1 MKHIATVLLLST
13 SVLSYAA
20 QDEDTISQQQ
30 MALLRQQATALQAQ
44 KGTLVAKSDQTNT
57 AQQPTKHSEHLQY
70 HRKVH
75 TIKPS
80 SVPPVPEMKSEREIL
95 IPTMEYESTPVQVH
109 TAIDVDPESADFYP
123 TALVTGDH
131 VLTYIAGTPVISS
144 PYLGSRPAFDG
155 SDYIVN
161 ISSINRDVRLMQQRR
176 SLERA
181 YTKIGYAKPD
191 RPILA
196 LSGAVVPFGSI
207 GRLYFGDT
215 DADWNLGSNE
225 LDLAAILNKNVEAYM
240 ALAYN
245 AAPPARGGPR
255 VTNSAMN
262 LNMGFV
268 NIGDLDRSPL
278 YATLGQLYVPFGRY
292 STAMISATLP
302 MMLTRI
308 KSRPVILGYKSQ
320 KDSGLFAAI
329 YGYRGDIT
337 LGTTAVGGAN
347 LGYITNLWDGI
358 TEIGASF
365 VSSVNDA
372 SGFQTS
378 GATPGTTFGG
388 FGSAT
393 NGSENVKKIPAAG
406 VHISSSFDRYSVTA
420 EWVTATSAFP
430 VNDLSFNGKGAQP
443 QAFQLEGG
451 ATFESFKRP
460 SSVGLAWQWS
470 NQALALNLPRQRID
484 AVYNISIWKDTV
496 ESLEYR
502 HDINYGKNCYANG
515 AAPPDSVN
523 ANTVGTGTA
532 ADTVMLQIGV
542 YF

>member
-1 MKHIATVLLLST
+1 MKYIATILLLST
-13 SVLSYAA
+13 GVLSYAA
-20 QDEDTISQQQ
+20 QDEAAISQQQ
-30 MALLRQQATALQAQ
+30 MTLLRQQTLALQTQHGSLPKNLATSDDAQ
-44 KGTLVAKSDQTNT
+44 ANKS
-57 AQQPTKHSEHLQY
+57 SHLRF
-70 HRKVH
+70 HRNKRA
-75 TIKPS
+75 IKAS
-80 SVPPVPEMKSEREIL
+80 SVPPVPEMESNQETL
-95 IPTMEYESTPVQVH
+95 IPTMKYESTPVQVH
-109 TAIDVDPESADFYP
+109 TAVDVDPESADFYP

-161 ISSINRDVRLMQQRR
+161 ISSINRDIRLMQQRR

-181 YTKIGYAKPD
+181 YTKMGYAQPD

-207 GRLYFGDT
+207 GRLYFNEG
-215 DADWNLGSNE
+215 DADWNLGSSE

-245 AAPPARGGPR
+245 AAPPANGMPR

-268 NIGDLDRSPL
+268 NIGDLDRSPF
-278 YATLGQLYVPFGRY
+278 YSTLGQLYVPFGRY
-292 STAMISATLP
+292 STAMVSATLP

-308 KSRPVILGYKSQ
+308 KSRPIILGYKSQ
-320 KDSGLFAAI
+320 KDSGPFAAV
-329 YGYRGDIT
+329 YGYRGEAT
-337 LGTTAVGGAN
+337 AGTTAVGGAN
-347 LGYITNLWDGI
+347 LGYIANLWDGI

-372 SGFQTS
+372 NGFQSS
-378 GATPGTTFGG
+378 GGTAGTFGG
-388 FGSAT
+388 FGSST
-393 NGSENVKKIPAAG
+393 NGNEDVKKIPAAG
-406 VHISSSFDRYSVTA
+406 VHISTSFDRYSITA
-420 EWVTATSAFP
+420 EWVTATSVFP
-430 VNDLSFNGKGAQP
+430 VSDLSFNGKGAQP

-460 SSVGLAWQWS
+460 SSVGASWQWS
-470 NQALALNLPRQRID
+470 NQALALNLPRQRIN
-484 AVYNISIWKDTV
+484 AVYNISVWKDTV

-502 HDINYGKNCYANG
+502 HDIDYGQNCYANG
-515 AAPPDSVN
+515 AAPTGSIN
-523 ANTVGTGTA
+523 ANTVGSGST

>member
-1 MKHIATVLLLST
+1 MKYIATLILVST
-13 SVLSYAA
+13 SFASYAA
-20 QDEDTISQQQ
+20 QNEDSISQKHLSLQSQQQ
-30 MALLRQQATALQAQ
+30 VATQTHTTAVQPVMQDPRQTMTMHRPAHHHHAHRQKKRVSATKTDNQ
-44 KGTLVAKSDQTNT
+44 
-57 AQQPTKHSEHLQY
+57 E
-70 HRKVH
+70 
-75 TIKPS
+75 
-80 SVPPVPEMKSEREIL
+80 L
-95 IPTMEYESTPVQVH
+95 IPSMEYETTPVAVH
-109 TAIDVDPESADFYP
+109 TGVDVDPESADFYP
-123 TALVTGDH
+123 TALVTGEH

-161 ISSINRDVRLMQQRR
+161 ISSINRDIRLMQQRR

-181 YTKIGYAKPD
+181 YAKMGYPLPD

-255 VTNSAMN
+255 VTNSQMN

-268 NIGDLDRSPL
+268 NIGDLDKSPL

-292 STAMISATLP
+292 STSMISATLP
-302 MMLTRI
+302 MMMTRI

-320 KDSGLFAAI
+320 KDSGLFAAV
-329 YGYRGDIT
+329 YGYRGDVT
-337 LGTTAVGGAN
+337 QGTTAVGGAN
-347 LGYITNLWDGI
+347 LGYIANLWDGI

-378 GATPGTTFGG
+378 GGTPGVTFGG
-388 FGSAT
+388 FGSVT
-393 NGSENVKKIPAAG
+393 NGSENVKKVPAAG
-406 VHISSSFDRYSVTA
+406 VHLSTSFDRYSITT
-420 EWVTATSAFP
+420 EWVITTSPFP
-430 VNDLSFNGKGAQP
+430 VSDLSFDGKGAQP

-451 ATFESFKRP
+451 ATFESFHRP
-460 SSVGLAWQWS
+460 SSVGVSWQWS
-470 NQALALNLPRQRID
+470 DQALAINLPRQRIN

-502 HDINYGKNCYANG
+502 HDIDYSANSFANG
-515 AAPPDSVN
+515 AAPTGTVN
-523 ANTVGTGTA
+523 QNTVGTGGS

>member
-1 MKHIATVLLLST
+1 MKHIVTVLLLST
-13 SVLSYAA
+13 GILSYAA
-20 QDEDTISQQQ
+20 QDENTISQQH
-30 MALLRQQATALQAQ
+30 LIRQQTIALQPQQEAVVTDTKQ
-44 KGTLVAKSDQTNT
+44 PNQVQAPAKH
-57 AQQPTKHSEHLQY
+57 AGHLQY
-70 HRKVH
+70 HRTAKKASEEAAK
-75 TIKPS
+75 KPK
-80 SVPPVPEMKSEREIL
+80 PPVL
-95 IPTMEYESTPVQVH
+95 IPTMEYESTPVKVH
-109 TAIDVDPESADFYP
+109 TAVDVDPESADFYP

-161 ISSINRDVRLMQQRR
+161 ISSINRDIRLMQQRR

-181 YTKIGYAKPD
+181 YTKMGYSQPD

-207 GRLYFGDT
+207 GRLYFGNT

-255 VTNSAMN
+255 VTNSQMN
-262 LNMGFV
+262 LNLGFV
-268 NIGDLDRSPL
+268 NIGDLERSPI

-292 STAMISATLP
+292 STAMVSATLP

-320 KDSGLFAAI
+320 QDSGPFAAI
-329 YGYRGDIT
+329 YGYRGDTT
-337 LGTTAVGGAN
+337 LGSSGVGGVN
-347 LGYITNLWDGI
+347 LGYIANLWDGI
-358 TEIGASF
+358 TEIGGSF

-372 SGFQTS
+372 NGFQTS

-388 FGSAT
+388 FGSVT
-393 NGSENVKKIPAAG
+393 NGSENVKKTPAAG
-406 VHISSSFDRYSVTA
+406 VHISTSFDRYSVTA

-430 VNDLSFNGKGAQP
+430 VSDLSFNGEGAQP

-451 ATFESFKRP
+451 VTFESFKRP
-460 SSVGLAWQWS
+460 SSVGLSWQWS
-470 NQALALNLPRQRID
+470 NQALALNLPRQRIN

-502 HDINYGKNCYANG
+502 HDIDYGQNCYANG
-515 AAPPDSVN
+515 AAPTGVVN
-523 ANTVGTGTA
+523 ANTVGTGGS

>member
-1 MKHIATVLLLST
+1 MKHFATILFLST
-13 SVLSYAA
+13 SIVSYAA
-20 QDEDTISQQQ
+20 QDENTLTQQQ
-30 MALLRQQATALQAQ
+30 LAIQTLPTIALQTTSDSIPQNVMSNTEQPVPQVLHIKHKRRKRVHKAATTTS
-44 KGTLVAKSDQTNT
+44 KPAKSNQ
-57 AQQPTKHSEHLQY
+57 E
-70 HRKVH
+70 
-75 TIKPS
+75 
-80 SVPPVPEMKSEREIL
+80 L
-95 IPTMEYESTPVQVH
+95 IPTMEYENTPVAVH
-109 TAIDVDPESADFYP
+109 TSVDVDPESADFYP
-123 TALVTGDH
+123 TALVTGEH

-161 ISSINRDVRLMQQRR
+161 ISSINRDIRLMQQRR

-181 YTKIGYAKPD
+181 YTKMGYSQPD

-196 LSGAVVPFGSI
+196 ISGAVVPFGSI

-215 DADWNLGSNE
+215 GADWNLGSNE

-255 VTNSAMN
+255 VTNSALN

-268 NIGDLDRSPL
+268 NIGDLERSPF

-292 STAMISATLP
+292 STSMVSATLP

-308 KSRPVILGYKSQ
+308 KSRPVILGYKTQ
-320 KDSGLFAAI
+320 KDSGPFAAI
-329 YGYRGDIT
+329 YGYRGDLT
-337 LGTTAVGGAN
+337 AGNTAVGGAN
-347 LGYITNLWDGI
+347 VGYIANLWDGI
-358 TEIGASF
+358 TEVGASF
-365 VSSVNDA
+365 VSSVGDA
-372 SGFQTS
+372 SGFQTT

-393 NGSENVKKIPAAG
+393 NGSENVSKVPAAG
-406 VHISSSFDRYSVTA
+406 VHLSTSFDRYSITA
-420 EWVTATSAFP
+420 EWVTATTPYPLA
-430 VNDLSFNGKGAQP
+430 DLSFNGHGARP

-451 ATFESFKRP
+451 VTFESFNRP
-460 SSVGLAWQWS
+460 SSVGISWQWS
-470 NQALALNLPRQRID
+470 EQALALNLPRQRAN

-502 HDINYGKNCYANG
+502 HDIDYGKSSYANG
-515 AAPPDSVN
+515 AAPPGSVN
-523 ANTVGTGTA
+523 ANTVGTGGS

>member
-1 MKHIATVLLLST
+1 MKYIATLILVST
-13 SVLSYAA
+13 SFASYAA
-20 QDEDTISQQQ
+20 QNEDSISQKHLSLQSQQQ
-30 MALLRQQATALQAQ
+30 VATQTHTTVVQPVMQDPRQTMTMHRPAHHHHAHRQKKRVSATKTDNQ
-44 KGTLVAKSDQTNT
+44 
-57 AQQPTKHSEHLQY
+57 E
-70 HRKVH
+70 
-75 TIKPS
+75 
-80 SVPPVPEMKSEREIL
+80 L
-95 IPTMEYESTPVQVH
+95 IPSMEYETTPVAVH
-109 TAIDVDPESADFYP
+109 TGVDVDPESADFYP
-123 TALVTGDH
+123 TALVTGEH

-161 ISSINRDVRLMQQRR
+161 ISSINRDIRLMQQRR

-181 YTKIGYAKPD
+181 YAKMGYPLPD

-255 VTNSAMN
+255 VTNSQMN

-268 NIGDLDRSPL
+268 NIGDLDKSPL

-292 STAMISATLP
+292 STSMISATLP
-302 MMLTRI
+302 MMMTRI

-320 KDSGLFAAI
+320 KDSGLFAAV
-329 YGYRGDIT
+329 YGYRGDVT
-337 LGTTAVGGAN
+337 QGTTAVGGAN
-347 LGYITNLWDGI
+347 LGYIANLWDGI

-378 GATPGTTFGG
+378 GGTPGVTFGG
-388 FGSAT
+388 FGSVT
-393 NGSENVKKIPAAG
+393 NGSENVKKVPAAG
-406 VHISSSFDRYSVTA
+406 VHLSTSFDRYSITT
-420 EWVTATSAFP
+420 EWVITTSPFP
-430 VNDLSFNGKGAQP
+430 VSDLSFDGKGAQP

-451 ATFESFKRP
+451 ATFESFHRP
-460 SSVGLAWQWS
+460 SSVGVSWQWS
-470 NQALALNLPRQRID
+470 DQALAINLPRQRIN

-502 HDINYGKNCYANG
+502 HDIDYSANSFANG
-515 AAPPDSVN
+515 AAPTGTVN
-523 ANTVGTGTA
+523 QNTVGTGGS